1 MMAAITAFAA
11 AYGYEICD
19 PGAYTPGTSNYSA
32 MVRRLKEEDCEIVA
46 GVMLT
51 SDFGTFYR
59 KLKASGYMPE
69 VCTVA
74 KAALF
79 EEDVAAVGAD
89 RLCSEVWWTTEY
101 PYVSSISGE
110 SCEEIGQQWLK
121 LTKDSYVSALAG
133 YDYANV
139 EILYQILKEAKSLD
153 IEKLCA
159 AADTLDTETVI
170 GRVRFN
176 EQHYSVQSLVT
187 GQWIYNEDG
196 TWSRYIIANTQVPDC
211 PVTSEFRKIK

>member
-1 MMAAITAFAA
+1 
-11 AYGYEICD
+11 
-19 PGAYTPGTSNYSA
+19 
-32 MVRRLKEEDCEIVA
+32 
-46 GVMLT
+46 
-51 SDFGTFYR
+51 
-59 KLKASGYMPE
+59 MPE

-159 AADTLDTETVI
+159 AADTLDTKTVI

>member
-1 MMAAITAFAA
+1 
-11 AYGYEICD
+11 
-19 PGAYTPGTSNYSA
+19 
-32 MVRRLKEEDCEIVA
+32 
-46 GVMLT
+46 
-51 SDFGTFYR
+51 
-59 KLKASGYMPE
+59 MPE

-176 EQHYSVQSLVT
+176 EQHYSVPGRRHSAGVHYYSGICQLLHMPEHDVPFPLPALVRTTTATAARGSAIRRSLFF
-187 GQWIYNEDG
+187 
-196 TWSRYIIANTQVPDC
+196 S
-211 PVTSEFRKIK
+211 

>member
-1 MMAAITAFAA
+1 M
-11 AYGYEICD
+11 
-19 PGAYTPGTSNYSA
+19 
-32 MVRRLKEEDCEIVA
+32 
-46 GVMLT
+46 
-51 SDFGTFYR
+51 
-59 KLKASGYMPE
+59 
-69 VCTVA
+69 
-74 KAALF
+74 
-79 EEDVAAVGAD
+79 
-89 RLCSEVWWTTEY
+89 WWTTEF

-159 AADTLDTETVI
+159 AADTLDTKTVI